1 MLYIY
6 IYPIAAHNPATV
18 LTSYNLWVAVWW
30 YGLVV
35 YDFGRTGF
43 VNGTIR
49 CAYFKGR
56 FRLKTSIFGSLG
68 VTLALLG
75 SILVD
80 WAAPGTPKVAQ
91 REKEW
96 ILEAISPSF
105 GFPF

>member
-1 MLYIY
+1 MSE
-6 IYPIAAHNPATV
+6 YPIAAHNPATV
-18 LTSYNLWVAVWW
+18 LTSYNLWVAVWR

-35 YDFGRTGF
+35 YVLWMVGF

-56 FRLKTSIFGSLG
+56 FRPKTSIWGSLG

-80 WAAPGTPKVAQ
+80 WAAQGTPKVAQ
-91 REKEW
+91 
-96 ILEAISPSF
+96 
-105 GFPF
+105 

>member
-1 MLYIY
+1 M
-6 IYPIAAHNPATV
+6 

-35 YDFGRTGF
+35 YDFWRTGF

-49 CAYFKGR
+49 CADFKGR
-56 FRLKTSIFGSLG
+56 FNHKTSILASLG

-80 WAAPGTPKVAQ
+80 WAAQGTPKVAQ

-96 ILEAISPSF
+96 ILGAIPPSF

>member
-1 MLYIY
+1 M
-6 IYPIAAHNPATV
+6 
-18 LTSYNLWVAVWW
+18 AVWW

-35 YDFGRTGF
+35 YDFWGTGF

-56 FRLKTSIFGSLG
+56 FRPQTSILGSLG

-80 WAAPGTPKVAQ
+80 WAAQGTPKVAQ
-91 REKEW
+91 
-96 ILEAISPSF
+96 
-105 GFPF
+105 